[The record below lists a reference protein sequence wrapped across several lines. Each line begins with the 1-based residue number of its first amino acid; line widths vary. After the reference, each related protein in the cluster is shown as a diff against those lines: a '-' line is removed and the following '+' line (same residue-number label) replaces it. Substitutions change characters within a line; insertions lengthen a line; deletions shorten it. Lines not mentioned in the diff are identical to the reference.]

1 MAGEYTWDQ
10 MPEELALQLFDFA
23 NASVGAGTEAADLQE
38 WLLNE
43 MQHCAA
49 TKLQWPRLSSF
60 CPDLPVPGSEF
71 CNAHLPQGDIDG

>member
-10 MPEELALQLFDFA
+10 MPEELALQLYAFA
-23 NASVGAGTEAADLQE
+23 EEDMSAGDLQE
-38 WLLNE
+38 WLQNE

-49 TKLQWPRLSSF
+49 TKLQWPRLSEF

-71 CNAHLPQGDIDG
+71 CNAHMPKEDRDDG